1 MFVSPDLL
9 DGVLKGTVLAALGLA
24 LVIVI
29 VRFVGLRSFSKMT
42 SFDFVITLALGSL
55 LATVATVSSWG
66 SFLQGCFAIIVLMAL
81 QVLIAAT
88 RDRSNRI
95 SRYLMNDPV
104 LLMKDGEFFDDVM
117 NSRRVS
123 RDDVLGK
130 LRQANVTDF
139 DSVKAVIMETT
150 GDISVLHGASK
161 VDPRLL
167 DDVVGRRHFETFDGD
182 RSERTPVS

>member
-9 DGVLKGTVLAALGLA
+9 DGILKGTILASLGLA
-24 LVIVI
+24 LVII
-29 VRFVGLRSFSKMT
+29 VVRVVGLRSFSKMT
-42 SFDFVITLALGSL
+42 SFDFVITLATGSL

-81 QVLIAAT
+81 QVLIAAP

-95 SRYLMNDPV
+95 SGYLMNEPV

-130 LRQANVTDF
+130 LRQANVADF

-150 GDISVLHGASK
+150 GDISVLHG
-161 VDPRLL
+161 VDELDPRLL
-167 DDVVGRRHFETFDGD
+167 DDVRGRRHFEAFEED
-182 RSERTPVS
+182 R